1 MRKNGV
7 SDTPVAEGN
16 LACGGCGAANE
27 STSRFCGSCGNSLR
41 PICHC
46 GFRNDPHA
54 RFCGGCG
61 AELKALFA
69 APQGERRQVAVLFAD
84 LAGYTNLSARHDPE
98 QVHVLL
104 EQLFETVD
112 DITVAF
118 GGAPQPTPRHPAL
131 RPFPAPVPPR
141 YPPR

>member
-7 SDTPVAEGN
+7 SDTPLAEGN

-27 STSRFCGSCGNSLR
+27 SPSRFCGSCGTSLR

-61 AELKALFA
+61 AELKALA
-69 APQGERRQVAVLFAD
+69 APQAERRQVAVLFAD

-98 QVHVLL
+98 QVHLVL
-104 EQLFETVD
+104 EQLSETVD
-112 DITVAF
+112 DITVAY
-118 GGAPQPTPRHPAL
+118 GRPPQPNTPAAAL
-131 RPFPAPVPPR
+131 VPR
-141 YPPR
+141 